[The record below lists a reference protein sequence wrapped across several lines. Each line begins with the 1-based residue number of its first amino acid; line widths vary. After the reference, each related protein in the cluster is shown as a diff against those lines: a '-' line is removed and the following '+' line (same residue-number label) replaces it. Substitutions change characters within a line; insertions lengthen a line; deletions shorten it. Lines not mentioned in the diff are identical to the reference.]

1 MGPSTP
7 EYLIHMA
14 NDLQMFDL
22 IQLPQLLLVV
32 VPVHGFF
39 SLQDDVYELLYLE
52 LLQPISRL

>member
-14 NDLQMFDL
+14 NDLQTFDL

-32 VPVHGFF
+32 VPVHGVF

>member
-14 NDLQMFDL
+14 NDLQAFDL
-22 IQLPQLLLVV
+22 IQLPQSLLAV

-39 SLQDDVYELLYLE
+39 SLQDDVFKLLYLE
-52 LLQPISRL
+52 LLQPISLL